1 MRVSWRP
8 SARDDLFDIYRYIV
22 KAGAP
27 ATALAYATS
36 IEAFANAIGE
46 LPYAGRVR
54 DDLRTGMRIRLFKS
68 VIVAYEIQDGR
79 VRILRILHAA
89 RDYERILKEGN
100 LD

>member
-1 MRVSWRP
+1 VRVSWRP
-8 SARDDLFDIYRYIV
+8 GARDDLFDIYRYIV

-36 IEAFANAIGE
+36 IEAFANTIGE

-54 DDLRTGMRIRLFKS
+54 DDLRAGLRVRSFKS
-68 VIVAYEIQDGR
+68 VIVAYEISDGR

-89 RDYERILKEGN
+89 RDYERVLMESN
-100 LD
+100 PE